1 MMKGRGSAM
10 AQIELNREKVEI
22 LREILRSHLSELR
35 MEIAN
40 TDTKDFREF
49 LRKRIEFGEQFVYVL
64 EKESA
69 GAPRE
74 VASKPLTIRLAR

>member
-1 MMKGRGSAM
+1 MKERRITM

-22 LREILRSHLSELR
+22 LQEILRSHLSELR

-49 LRKRIEFGEQFVYVL
+49 LRKRIEFLEQFVYVL

-69 GAPRE
+69 GATRE
-74 VASKPLTIRLAR
+74 AAGKPLTISFAR